1 MINSTIFKDQSRIEQ
16 VHVKGD
22 VVRTILLSLESGISL
37 PPLPADTGL
46 PPSFL
51 PPLPVFGPP
60 PTDPNR
66 GLRAANF
73 DAE

>member
-1 MINSTIFKDQSRIEQ
+1 MQGSVKNRASADQGNT
-16 VHVKGD
+16 VH
-22 VVRTILLSLESGISL
+22 TMLQSLESGISL
-37 PPLPADTGL
+37 PPLPAATGL

-60 PTDPNR
+60 PTDPNL

-73 DAE
+73 DAA